1 MRREI
6 EIAMTPRQ
14 AADIAGWKGAFA
26 QVLHVNPG
34 KIRHIRPLQKSVD
47 ARSQKVKI
55 RIKAEVY
62 IDEAPPGN
70 LKVRK
75 KDYPDVSGKQPVII
89 IGAGPAGLFAALTL
103 IEKGYKPVI
112 FERGK
117 EIKSRKYDIAQLN
130 REGLVHPD
138 SNYCFGEGGAGT
150 FSDGKLYTRSSKRG
164 SVSEIL
170 ETLVAHGAS
179 EEILIDSHPHIGTD
193 KLPAIIQAIRNTIL
207 DSGGEIF
214 FNRKITD
221 IVIEKNA
228 TTGVIDKNGNRY
240 NGQAVILATGHS
252 ARDIYGLLVSKNIL
266 VEPKSFALGVRVEH
280 PQELI
285 DSIQYHI
292 PAGMARDPFLPSAS
306 YSLVKQVD
314 GKGVFSF
321 CMCPGGT
328 IVPAATEDG
337 QVVVN
342 GMSNSKRNSPFA
354 NSGIV
359 VTVDP
364 ADFSYLSHF
373 GALAGLEFQ
382 RQIEEK
388 CWLAS
393 GRSQKAP
400 AQRLT
405 DFIEGI
411 ASSSLPQCSY
421 HPGVV
426 TADLNT
432 ILPSMVAER
441 LREGFRL
448 YDKQLKG
455 FLTAEAIILGTESRT
470 SSPVRIPRDEATL
483 EHTQVARLYP
493 CGEGAGYA
501 GGIVSSAIDGVRCA
515 LAISQKHTR

>member
-1 MRREI
+1 MRKEI

-34 KIRHIRPLQKSVD
+34 KIRLIRPLQKSVD

-62 IDEAPPGN
+62 IDESPPGN

-75 KDYPDVSGKQPVII
+75 KDYPDVSRKQAVIV

-103 IEKGYKPVI
+103 IEKGFKPVI

-117 EIKSRKYDIAQLN
+117 DIKSRKFDIALLN
-130 REGLVHPD
+130 REGIVHPD

-164 SVSEIL
+164 NVGDIL

-179 EEILIDSHPHIGTD
+179 EDILIDSHPHIGTD
-193 KLPAIIQAIRNTIL
+193 KLPPVIQAIRNTIL
-207 DSGGEIF
+207 DSGGEF
-214 FNRKITD
+214 YFNRRITD
-221 IVIEKNA
+221 IVIKKGA
-228 TTGVIDKNGNRY
+228 ATGVIDKNGNQY
-240 NGQAVILATGHS
+240 DGQAVILATGHS
-252 ARDIYGLLVSKNIL
+252 ARDIYTLLISKNIL
-266 VEPKSFALGVRVEH
+266 VEAKSFALGVRVEH

-285 DSIQYHI
+285 DSIQYHT
-292 PAGMARDPFLPSAS
+292 ATGMSRDPFLPAAS

-328 IVPAATEDG
+328 IVPAATEEG

-364 ADFSYLSHF
+364 ADFSHLSHF

-388 CWLAS
+388 CWLTA
-393 GRSQKAP
+393 GRTQKAP

-405 DFIEGI
+405 DFVEGI
-411 ASSSLPQCSY
+411 TSTSLPQCSY
-421 HPGVV
+421 HPGVLA
-426 TADLNT
+426 ADLNT
-432 ILPSMVAER
+432 ILPALVTER
-441 LREGFRL
+441 LRQGFRL
-448 YDKQLKG
+448 FNQQMKG
-455 FLTAEAIILGTESRT
+455 FLTEEAIILGTESRT
-470 SSPVRIPRDEATL
+470 SSPVRIPRDETTL
-483 EHTQVARLYP
+483 EHPGVSCLYP

-515 LAISQKHTR
+515 NAFAQKHSR

>member
-1 MRREI
+1 MRKEVD
-6 EIAMTPRQ
+6 IAMTPRQ
-14 AADIAGWKGAFA
+14 AADSSGWKGAFA
-26 QVLHVNPG
+26 RALHLQPG
-34 KIRHIRPLQKSVD
+34 RIKYIRLIQRSVD

-55 RIKAEVY
+55 RLKAEVF
-62 IDEAPPGN
+62 IDEKPVSDY
-70 LKVRK
+70 KVRK
-75 KDYPDVSGKQPVII
+75 KIYPDVTRKPPVII

-117 EIKSRKYDIAQLN
+117 DIKSRKYDIAQLN

-164 SVSEIL
+164 NVNDIL

-179 EEILIDSHPHIGTD
+179 EDILTDSHPHIGTD
-193 KLPAIIQAIRNTIL
+193 KLPPIIQAIRNTIL

-221 IVIEKNA
+221 IVIEKTA
-228 TTGVIDKNGNRY
+228 ATGVIDKNGNRY
-240 NGQAVILATGHS
+240 DGIAVILATGHS
-252 ARDIYGLLVSKNIL
+252 ARDIYVLLISRNIL

-285 DSIQYHI
+285 DSIQYHTA
-292 PAGMARDPFLPSAS
+292 AGLARDPFLPAAS

-328 IVPAATEDG
+328 IVPSATEDG
-337 QVVVN
+337 HVVVN

-359 VTVDP
+359 VTIDP
-364 ADFSYLSHF
+364 DDFSHLKHF

-382 RQIEEK
+382 RQIEER

-400 AQRLT
+400 AQRIT
-405 DFIEGI
+405 DFMEGI
-411 ASSSLPQCSY
+411 TSSSLPQCSY

-426 TADLNT
+426 ASDLNS
-432 ILPSMVAER
+432 ILPTMIAQR

-448 YDKQLKG
+448 FDMQMKG
-455 FLTAEAIILGTESRT
+455 FLTGEAIILGTESRT
-470 SSPVRIPRDEATL
+470 SSPVRIPRDETTL
-483 EHTQVARLYP
+483 EHIQVARLYP

-515 LAISQKHTR
+515 ISIAQKHSR